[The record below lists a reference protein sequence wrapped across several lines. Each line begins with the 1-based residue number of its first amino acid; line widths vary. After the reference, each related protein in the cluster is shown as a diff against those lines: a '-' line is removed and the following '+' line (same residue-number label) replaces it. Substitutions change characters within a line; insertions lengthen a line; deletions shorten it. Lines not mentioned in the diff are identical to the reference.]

1 MKELVLVL
9 ESRYADTLGAVRGI
23 PGLKAATDEG
33 NIWLRGITPAAKPD
47 TLLASLPVVQ
57 SYVLDAE
64 DRLFPAGSLT
74 PTGKLK
80 PLHWQPIKAFIP
92 VKMPVSAMPGTAP
105 AKIQLQLSRSGQV
118 QEPFALL
125 VSLDDWKAYA
135 ETAPLTRL
143 GRLQFA
149 VSPSGNT
156 LITGSPLP
164 LLKGKG
170 HWQNGQMLLPLGF
183 DFDPPAIASLIA
195 DALGAD
201 NNHYILFD
209 SDGGYEYIPIADFV
223 QVTRSAVRLTR
234 IA

>member
-9 ESRYADTLGAVRGI
+9 ESRYVDTLGTVRGI
-23 PGLKAATDEG
+23 PGLKAAIDEG
-33 NIWLRGITPAAKPD
+33 NIWLRGITPAAKPNS
-47 TLLASLPVVQ
+47 LLMSLPVSQ

-80 PLHWQPIKAFIP
+80 PLDWQPIKTFIS
-92 VKMPVSAMPGTAP
+92 VKMPVSAMPGTVAG
-105 AKIQLQLSRSGQV
+105 KIQLQLSRSGQV

-143 GRLQFA
+143 GQLKFA
-149 VSPSGNT
+149 VSSSGDT
-156 LITGSPLP
+156 LITGQPLP

-170 HWQNGQMLLPLGF
+170 YWQSGQMLLPLGF

-195 DALGAD
+195 DALAAD
-201 NNHYILFD
+201 NGHYILFD
-209 SDGGYEYIPIADFV
+209 NDGGSEYIPIADFV
-223 QVTRSAVRLTR
+223 QVTRSALRLTR
-234 IA
+234 IV